1 MAGFDF
7 RRTAMEAESPE
18 EVGYDSIRANLG
30 ESSLSDRRFADLG
43 IDLDHLVL
51 LYGDHRGD
59 PRLRELV
66 AARSGV
72 RPDDVL
78 ATAGGALALFLVAT
92 ALGGPGT
99 RTLVTAPNY
108 VANVETPRAL
118 GGAVD
123 LLELTYDDRWGVDPE
138 AVRRSLTP
146 HTRLV
151 SVTSPHNPTG
161 TEIDRA
167 TLDRLLAIV
176 EATADSYLLV
186 DQTYAELSGPDPL
199 PDVASLSPRAIS
211 VSGVSKTYGVPGIRQ
226 GWITCADPDLMT
238 TLLAVKEQ
246 VVLTGSVLDEAIAAA
261 VLDRRE
267 ALLPAIRAAVAARGA
282 IVADWIDR
290 HPALEWVTPTGGVTG
305 FPRIRA
311 DHPAAPDWHRT
322 LLAEHAVFVGPG
334 HWFDQPWRHFR
345 LGWGWPDEAEL
356 RAGLAGIDS
365 VLGAGPTPAE
375 PTRTEPTR
383 PAPTA

>member
-18 EVGYDSIRANLG
+18 EVGYDTIRANLG

-59 PRLRELV
+59 PRLRELI
-66 AARSGV
+66 AARSGI
-72 RPDDVL
+72 RPDEVL

-99 RTLVTAPNY
+99 RTLVTTPNY
-108 VANVETPRAL
+108 VSNIETPRSL

-123 LLELTYDDRWGVDPE
+123 LLHLTFDDGWAVDPD
-138 AVRRSLTP
+138 AIQRALTP
-146 HTRLV
+146 RTRLV

-161 TEIDRA
+161 TELDRP
-167 TLDRLLAIV
+167 TLDRLIAIV
-176 EATADSYLLV
+176 EATDNTYLLV
-186 DQTYAELSGPDPL
+186 DQTYAELSGGDPL
-199 PDVASLSPRAIS
+199 PDVASLSPRALS
-211 VSGVSKTYGVPGIRQ
+211 VSGVSKTYGIPGIRQ
-226 GWITCADPDLMT
+226 GWISCTDPALMT
-238 TLLAVKEQ
+238 TLLAIKEQ
-246 VVLTGSVLDEAIAAA
+246 VVLTGSVLDEAIAADF
-261 VLDRRE
+261 LGRRD
-267 ALLPAIRAAVAARGA
+267 ALLPAIQSAVARRGA
-282 IVADWIDR
+282 TVAGWIDG
-290 HPALEWVTPTGGVTG
+290 HPALEWVAPTGGVTG

-311 DHPAAPDWHRT
+311 EHPAAPDWHRI

-345 LGWGWPDEAEL
+345 LGWGWPDDAEL
-356 RAGLAGIDS
+356 LVGLAGIDA
-365 VLGAGPTPAE
+365 VLGG
-375 PTRTEPTR
+375 
-383 PAPTA
+383 